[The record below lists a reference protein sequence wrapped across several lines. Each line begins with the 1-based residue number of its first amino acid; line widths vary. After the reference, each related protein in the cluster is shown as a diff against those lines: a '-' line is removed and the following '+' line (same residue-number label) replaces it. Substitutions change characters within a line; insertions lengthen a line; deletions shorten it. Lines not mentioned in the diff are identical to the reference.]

1 MDLLPDI
8 DGIQSFLF
16 VAEELSFR
24 RAAERLNLDQSAL
37 SRRIKELERR
47 IGARLLQRTT
57 REVRLTEAGQA
68 FYDRNVQLI
77 EALRDSVSLARRT
90 AQGASGRLRVG
101 YMSFA
106 AIADMPRHVRAFRQ
120 TFPRVSVELLY
131 HSTQAQK
138 VELARDGLDVGFMIG
153 PFQHP
158 DFNTAQVSQ
167 ERLVAL
173 VPDDHP
179 LAGGPTKLAELA
191 RLPLV
196 LGTTAQWDFY
206 RQMLDEIFAE
216 RNLSMR
222 VEFEASTTTGILGL
236 VAAGLAATIFPE
248 SGRLLR
254 SSGIRAVP
262 IEDCDRPIQTVLAW
276 RKTGLSTT
284 ARNFLR
290 ICGVPGHP
298 GQDQGHAGF
307 GGDSNGP
314 GQGSIRISGLH
325 DPPPHLTPPRS

>member
-1 MDLLPDI
+1 MDRLPEL

-37 SRRIKELERR
+37 SRRIMELERR
-47 IGARLLQRTT
+47 IGVRLLQRTT

-68 FYDRNVQLI
+68 FYERNMQLI
-77 EALRDSVSLARRT
+77 EGLRDSVSLARRT

-106 AIADMPRHVRAFRQ
+106 AITDMPRHVRAFRQ

-138 VELARDGLDVGFMIG
+138 IELARDRLDVGFMIG
-153 PFQHP
+153 PFRHP
-158 DFNTAQVSQ
+158 DFDTAPVSQ

-191 RLPLV
+191 RVPLV
-196 LGTTAQWDFY
+196 LGTMGQWDFY
-206 RQMLDEIFAE
+206 RRMLDEIFAQ
-216 RNLSMR
+216 RGLTMR

-236 VAAGLAATIFPE
+236 VAAGLAATIYPE
-248 SGRLLR
+248 SGRMLR
-254 SSGIRAVP
+254 PSGIRAVP
-262 IEDCDRPIQTVLAW
+262 IADCDRPVETVLAW
-276 RKTGLSTT
+276 RRTGLSTT

-290 ICGVPGHP
+290 ICGVL
-298 GQDQGHAGF
+298 
-307 GGDSNGP
+307 GP
-314 GQGSIRISGLH
+314 SG
-325 DPPPHLTPPRS
+325 